1 MKSSLLKLSR
11 LAARINGKLIRV
23 AALWKRIGT
32 IELAKFIYRRL
43 TNRNGPSGQPAIQ
56 PAEKADFIRHYQ
68 FVRYA
73 PFGAPVSAATPVKTN
88 TINWVIPDVGIGSGG
103 HLNIFRLIFFLEQH
117 GFECRVVINGGSHFS
132 SVAEIRDC
140 IIKNYVPI
148 KADVFVGGAAMP
160 PAWFTFA
167 TSWITAYTVRNFQ
180 STIYKCYFVQDFEP
194 FFFAHGTDF
203 ALAEQTYRFG
213 FLGITAGRWLTE
225 KLSREYGM
233 KSIPIGFSYDKD
245 RYHPG
250 NRQRTAEC
258 NIFFYARPETQR
270 RGFELG
276 LMVLDDAAKRI
287 PDLNVIF
294 AGEDIAPFAIPFR
307 HVNAGILKLDDLPD
321 LYNRCDAALVISLTN
336 LSLLPLELMA
346 CGCPVVSNN
355 GPNVEWLLNREI
367 AALAEPTVEA
377 LRDALISLL
386 TDEGYRLRLID
397 AGLNFAKTTDW
408 AREANTVAGILTQL
422 LEEKTGPRGGNPNG
436 EGASAALTEGRAR

>member
-1 MKSSLLKLSR
+1 MAG
-11 LAARINGKLIRV
+11 LAARLNGRVIRL
-23 AALWKRIGT
+23 AALWKRDGT
-32 IELAKFIYRRL
+32 VETARFIYRRL
-43 TNRNGPSGQPAIQ
+43 TTRNALTARPAVQ
-56 PAEKADFIRHYQ
+56 RAEKADFIRHYQ

-73 PFGAPVSAATPVKTN
+73 PFGTPISAATAVKTN

-140 IIKNYVPI
+140 IIRNYVPI

-160 PAWFTFA
+160 AAWFTFA

-180 STIYKCYFVQDFEP
+180 STVHKCYFVQDFEP

-213 FLGITAGRWLTE
+213 FLGITAGRWLAE

-233 KSIPIGFSYDKD
+233 KTVPIGFSFDKE
-245 RYHPG
+245 RYHPS
-250 NRQRTAEC
+250 NRRRTAER
-258 NIFFYARPETQR
+258 NVFFYARPTTER
-270 RGFELG
+270 RGFSLG
-276 LMVLDDAAKRI
+276 LMVLAEAAKRI
-287 PDLNVIF
+287 TNLNVIF
-294 AGEDIAPFAIPFR
+294 AGEDIAPFAVPFR
-307 HVNAGILKLDDLPD
+307 HVNAGIVSLDDLPD

-346 CGCPVVSNN
+346 CGCPVVSND
-355 GPNVEWLLNREI
+355 GPNVEWLLDREI

-377 LRDALISLL
+377 LSDALISVL
-386 TDEGYRLRLID
+386 TDENYRRRLIE
-397 AGLNFAKTTDW
+397 AGLAFANTTDW
-408 AREANTVAGILTQL
+408 ARETDTVARILTQL
-422 LEEKTGPRGGNPNG
+422 LEDETGPHGGNPSDKG
-436 EGASAALTEGRAR
+436 GFAALTAGRPK

>member
-1 MKSSLLKLSR
+1 MKLSG
-11 LAARINGKLIRV
+11 LAARINGRLIRL
-23 AALWKRIGT
+23 AELWKRIGT

-43 TNRNGPSGQPAIQ
+43 ITRNAWPAQPWIK
-56 PAEKADFIRHYQ
+56 PGEKADFIRHYQ
-68 FVRYA
+68 FARYA
-73 PFGAPVSAATPVKTN
+73 PFGAPINAATAVKTN

-140 IIKNYVPI
+140 IVKNYVPI

-180 STIYKCYFVQDFEP
+180 STVHKCYFVQDFEP

-213 FLGITAGRWLTE
+213 FLGITAGRWLAE

-233 KSIPIGFSYDKD
+233 KTVPIGFSFDKD
-245 RYHPG
+245 RYHPKTS
-250 NRQRTAEC
+250 RQRTAER
-258 NIFFYARPETQR
+258 NVFFYARPMTQR

-276 LMVLDDAAKRI
+276 LMVLDEAAKRI

-294 AGEDIAPFAIPFR
+294 AGEDIAPFAVPFR
-307 HVNAGILKLDDLPD
+307 HVNAGIVSLDDLPD

-336 LSLLPLELMA
+336 LSLLPLELIA

-377 LRDALISLL
+377 LSDTLISVL
-386 TDEGYRLRLID
+386 TDEDYRRRLIE
-397 AGLNFAKTTDW
+397 AGLTFAKTTDW
-408 AREANTVAGILTQL
+408 AREADTVARVMTRLQ
-422 LEEKTGPRGGNPNG
+422 ENETGPRGGNPSD
-436 EGASAALTEGRAR
+436 EGAFAALTAGRPK